1 MSRDVLNAKLR
12 TLTGS
17 NAVKKL
23 KNTNQIPG
31 VLYGHHIENLNLQ
44 INKPDFEQFIKKH
57 NVGASLDLNID
68 GQKTFVILK
77 DMQTNVMNYDPI
89 HVEFQALSIGE
100 KIKVKIPIHLI
111 GKENISAGVTIQEMH
126 HEIELN
132 VLPKDLIEQITL
144 DVSEVKPGDA
154 YQLSDLD
161 IANKSEYEILE
172 LMDTV
177 IYTVSET
184 KIIVDADDE
193 DETSENTITE

>member
-1 MSRDVLNAKLR
+1 MSRDILNAKLR
-12 TLTGS
+12 TSTGS

-23 KNTNQIPG
+23 KNINQIPG
-31 VLYGHHIENLNLQ
+31 VLYGHHINNLNLQ

-68 GQKTFVILK
+68 GEKTFVILK
-77 DMQTNVMNYDPI
+77 DMQTNVLTYEAI

-100 KIKVKIPIHLI
+100 TIKMKIPIHLI
-111 GKENISAGVTIQEMH
+111 GKENIPAGVTIQEMH
-126 HEIELN
+126 HEVELN

-144 DVSEVKPGDA
+144 DVSNVKPGDTC
-154 YQLSDLD
+154 QLSDLD
-161 IANKSEYEILE
+161 IANNSAYDILE

-184 KIIVDADDE
+184 KIVVDIDEEEVEESIVIE
-193 DETSENTITE
+193 